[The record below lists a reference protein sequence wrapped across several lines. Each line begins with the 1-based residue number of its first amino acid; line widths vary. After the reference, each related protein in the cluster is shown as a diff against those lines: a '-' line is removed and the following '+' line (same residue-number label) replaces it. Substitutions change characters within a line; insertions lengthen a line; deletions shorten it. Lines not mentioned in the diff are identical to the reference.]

1 MPPLHAT
8 QTKKQDARNGSK
20 ENLRLL
26 FTVQDAV
33 KAACVEGGAWGCWIA
48 GNHARGRGT
57 VGCSSKNY
65 EKLCFPL
72 ELELGLS
79 VVGEIHRDGHDG
91 EEGVK
96 Q

>member
-1 MPPLHAT
+1 MLDCWQP
-8 QTKKQDARNGSK
+8 REGS
-20 ENLRLL
+20 
-26 FTVQDAV
+26 
-33 KAACVEGGAWGCWIA
+33 VES
-48 GNHARGRGT
+48 

>member
-1 MPPLHAT
+1 MLDCWQP
-8 QTKKQDARNGSK
+8 REGS
-20 ENLRLL
+20 
-26 FTVQDAV
+26 VV
-33 KAACVEGGAWGCWIA
+33 S
-48 GNHARGRGT
+48 

-65 EKLCFPL
+65 EKLCFLPL

-96 Q
+96 QYAHRRGT

>member
-1 MPPLHAT
+1 
-8 QTKKQDARNGSK
+8 
-20 ENLRLL
+20 
-26 FTVQDAV
+26 
-33 KAACVEGGAWGCWIA
+33 
-48 GNHARGRGT
+48 
-57 VGCSSKNY
+57 
-65 EKLCFPL
+65 L